1 MRYRPGTDISRAI
14 KPKRALILQPATDEA
29 GESREVPAAIDQ
41 PLGPDTLLGVPKRAR
56 RAWLTV
62 GVLVSTMALA
72 GCAVSP
78 PPAPQSTETTRSIAP
93 PPLRKTQIIMGIDSI
108 GAGFNPH
115 LLSDLSAVNAAV
127 GALVLPSAFRP
138 VADPATPTGSRWEMD
153 PTLLV
158 SADVTNEN
166 PFTVTYKIRP
176 EAQWTD
182 NAPIAADDFWYLWRQ
197 MVSQP
202 GVVDPAGYDLIT
214 GVQSIDGGKQAVVTF
229 SRPYPAWRQLFTN
242 ILPAHIVKDVPGGFP
257 AGLASALPVT
267 GGQFRVEN
275 IDPQRDEILLARNDR
290 YWGPPAKPDL
300 ILFRRA
306 GAPAALAD
314 SVRNGDTQVAQVHGG
329 SAAFAQL
336 SAIPDVRT
344 ARIMTPRVM
353 QLTLR
358 ASEPKLADAA
368 VRKAILGLLDVDL
381 LAAVGAGSDNTVSLD
396 QAQIRSPSDPGYV
409 PTAPPALTRIE
420 ALGLL
425 EASGYQIENDTSAS
439 VTPPPP
445 APSAPPRPTNGPPE
459 ITRGRIS
466 KDGKQLSL
474 IIGVAAN
481 DPTSVAVANTA
492 ADQLR
497 NVGIAATILALDPVA
512 LYRDALVNNRVDA
525 LVGWREAGGNLAT
538 LLASRYSCPALE
550 ATPVS
555 TATAPTASSDPSVTA
570 RATPAT
576 TPTAPNSTA
585 PSRAQ
590 EPGALVQAPSN
601 LTGICDHSIQ
611 SSIDAALAGTA
622 NINDVINEVEPR
634 LWNMSTV
641 LPILQDATI
650 VAAGPSV
657 LNVSLSGSVPV
668 GIVGDAGQWVKT
680 AQ

>member
-1 MRYRPGTDISRAI
+1 VRLGQPGTD
-14 KPKRALILQPATDEA
+14 
-29 GESREVPAAIDQ
+29 
-41 PLGPDTLLGVPKRAR
+41 TLWGVPKAAR
-56 RAWLTV
+56 RACATTGL
-62 GVLVSTMALA
+62 LVTLLVFA

-78 PPAPQSTETTRSIAP
+78 PPAPQSTETSRSTAP
-93 PPLRKTQIIMGIDSI
+93 PPQRKTQIIVGIDSI

-115 LLSDLSAVNAAV
+115 LLSDLSAVNAAIS
-127 GALVLPSAFRP
+127 ALVLPSAFRP
-138 VADPATPTGSRWEMD
+138 VTDPATPTGSRWELD

-158 SADVTNEN
+158 SAEVTGEN

-197 MVSQP
+197 MVGQP

-229 SRPYPAWRQLFTN
+229 SETYPAWRELFSN
-242 ILPAHIVKDVPGGFP
+242 IVPAHIVKDVPGGFP
-257 AGLASALPVT
+257 AGLARALPVT
-267 GGQFRVEN
+267 GGQFRVES

-358 ASEPKLADAA
+358 ANEPKLADGQ

-381 LAAVGAGSDNTVSLD
+381 LAAVGAGTDNTVSLA

-409 PTAPPALTRIE
+409 PTAPSALTRTA

-425 EASGYQIENDTSAS
+425 ESVGYQIDNDASAS
-439 VTPPPP
+439 VAPPVPPP
-445 APSAPPRPTNGPPE
+445 AGGPPE
-459 ITRGRIS
+459 ITRGRVS

-481 DPTSVAVANTA
+481 DATSLAVANTA

-497 NVGIAATILALDPVA
+497 NVGIAATVLALDPVA

-525 LVGWREAGGNLAT
+525 LVGWREAGGNLGT

-550 ATPVS
+550 ATAVS
-555 TATAPTASSDPSVTA
+555 TTTAIVKPTAPADSSTPAKPDPATTLTAPTS
-570 RATPAT
+570 TPA
-576 TPTAPNSTA
+576 A
-585 PSRAQ
+585 RAQ
-590 EPGALVQAPSN
+590 EPGALLQAPSN
-601 LTGICDHSIQ
+601 LTGICDHNIQ
-611 SSIDAALAGTA
+611 ANIDAALNGTKDV
-622 NINDVINEVEPR
+622 NDVINAVEPR
-634 LWNMSTV
+634 LWEMSTV
-641 LPILQDATI
+641 LPILQDTTI
-650 VAAGPSV
+650 VGAGPKV
-657 LNVSLSGSVPV
+657 QNVSLSGAVPV

-680 AQ
+680 AP

>member
-1 MRYRPGTDISRAI
+1 LSR
-14 KPKRALILQPATDEA
+14 
-29 GESREVPAAIDQ
+29 S
-41 PLGPDTLLGVPKRAR
+41 GPDTLLVVPKRAR

-62 GVLVSTMALA
+62 GVLASTLALFSAA
-72 GCAVSP
+72 GCTVSP
-78 PPAPQSTETTRSIAP
+78 PPAPQSTETSRSSAP

-115 LLSDLSAVNAAV
+115 LLSDLSAVNAAI
-127 GALVLPSAFRP
+127 GALVLPSTFRP

-158 SADVTNEN
+158 SADVTNES

-229 SRPYPAWRQLFTN
+229 SRPYPAWRELFSN

-336 SAIPDVRT
+336 SAIPAVRT

-358 ASEPKLADAA
+358 ANEPKLADSA
-368 VRKAILGLLDVDL
+368 VRKAILGMLDVGL
-381 LAAVGAGSDNTVSLD
+381 LAAVGAGSDNTVTLD

-409 PTAPPALTRIE
+409 PTAPPVLTRTE

-439 VTPPPP
+439 VTPPPR
-445 APSAPPRPTNGPPE
+445 APTAPPPPTTGPPE

-497 NVGIAATILALDPVA
+497 NVGIAATVLALDPVA

-550 ATPVS
+550 ATAVS
-555 TATAPTASSDPSVTA
+555 TAAAPTASSDPSMPA

-576 TPTAPNSTA
+576 TPTAPTSTA

-611 SSIDAALAGTA
+611 SNIDAALAGTA
-622 NINDVINEVEPR
+622 NINDVVNAVEPQ

-641 LPILQDATI
+641 LPILQDTTI

-668 GIVGDAGQWVKT
+668 GIVGDAGQWIKT
-680 AQ
+680 GQ

>member
-1 MRYRPGTDISRAI
+1 
-14 KPKRALILQPATDEA
+14 
-29 GESREVPAAIDQ
+29 
-41 PLGPDTLLGVPKRAR
+41 LGVPKRAR
-56 RAWLTV
+56 RAWLTI
-62 GVLVSTMALA
+62 GVLVSTLALA

-78 PPAPQSTETTRSIAP
+78 PPAPQSTETTRSTAP
-93 PPLRKTQIIMGIDSI
+93 PPMRKTQIIMGIDSI

-115 LLSDLSAVNAAV
+115 LLTDLSAVNAAI

-138 VADPATPTGSRWEMD
+138 IADPATPTGSRWEMD

-158 SADVTNEN
+158 SADVTNDN

-229 SRPYPAWRQLFTN
+229 SRPYPAWRELFSN

-358 ASEPKLADAA
+358 ANEPKLADSA
-368 VRKAILGLLDVDL
+368 VRKAILGMLDVDL
-381 LAAVGAGSDNTVSLD
+381 LAAVGAGSDNTVTLD

-409 PTAPPALTRIE
+409 PTAPPALTRTE

-445 APSAPPRPTNGPPE
+445 APSASPKTGPPE

-466 KDGKQLSL
+466 KEGKQLSL

-497 NVGIAATILALDPVA
+497 NVGIAATVLALDPVA

-525 LVGWREAGGNLAT
+525 VVGWREAGGNLAT

-555 TATAPTASSDPSVTA
+555 TAAAPTASSDPSVTA

-576 TPTAPNSTA
+576 TAAGPTSTA

-601 LTGICDHSIQ
+601 LTGICDHGIQ
-611 SSIDAALAGTA
+611 SNIDAALAGTE
-622 NINDVINEVEPR
+622 NINDVVNTVEPR

-641 LPILQDATI
+641 LPILQDTTI

-668 GIVGDAGQWVKT
+668 GIVGDAGQWVKA

>member
-1 MRYRPGTDISRAI
+1 MEVCT
-14 KPKRALILQPATDEA
+14 AT
-29 GESREVPAAIDQ
+29 
-41 PLGPDTLLGVPKRAR
+41 PDTLLGVPKRAR
-56 RAWLTV
+56 RAWV
-62 GVLVSTMALA
+62 AIGVLVCSAVLA
-72 GCAVSP
+72 ACTVSP
-78 PPAPQSTETTRSIAP
+78 PPAPQSTETSRSTAP
-93 PPLRKTQIIMGIDSI
+93 PPQRKTQIIMGIDSI

-115 LLSDLSAVNAAV
+115 LLSDLSAVNAAIS
-127 GALVLPSAFRP
+127 ALVLPSAFRP
-138 VADPATPTGSRWEMD
+138 VVDPATPTGSRWEMD
-153 PTLLV
+153 TSLLL
-158 SADVTNEN
+158 SAEVTNDN

-197 MVSQP
+197 MVGQP

-229 SRPYPAWRQLFTN
+229 SRAYPAWRELFSN

-257 AGLASALPVT
+257 AGLARALPVT

-358 ASEPKLADAA
+358 ADEPKLTDNA

-381 LAAVGAGSDNTVSLD
+381 LAAVGAGSDNTVTLD

-409 PTAPPALTRIE
+409 PTAPPALTRTE

-425 EASGYQIENDTSAS
+425 ETAGYQIENDTSAS
-439 VTPPPP
+439 VAPPTP
-445 APSAPPRPTNGPPE
+445 AGSAPASPSTGPPE

-474 IIGVAAN
+474 VIGVAAN

-497 NVGIAATILALDPVA
+497 NVGIAATVLALDPVA
-512 LYRDALVNNRVDA
+512 LYRDAFVNNRVDA
-525 LVGWREAGGNLAT
+525 VVGWREAGGNLAT

-550 ATPVS
+550 ATAVS
-555 TATAPTASSDPSVTA
+555 TATPALKPPASSDPSSA
-570 RATPAT
+570 PRPTPAT
-576 TPTAPNSTA
+576 STA
-585 PSRAQ
+585 PASTAPGRAQ
-590 EPGALVQAPSN
+590 DPGALVQAPSN
-601 LTGICDHSIQ
+601 ITGICDHSIQ
-611 SSIDAALAGTA
+611 SNIDAALAGTK
-622 NINDVINEVEPR
+622 NINDVINAVEPR

-641 LPILQDATI
+641 LPILQDTTI

-657 LNVSLSGSVPV
+657 QNVSLSGAVPV

-680 AQ
+680 TQ

>member
-1 MRYRPGTDISRAI
+1 MHVPDQTGTD
-14 KPKRALILQPATDEA
+14 
-29 GESREVPAAIDQ
+29 
-41 PLGPDTLLGVPKRAR
+41 TLWGVPKRVR
-56 RAWLTV
+56 RVSATAGMLV
-62 GVLVSTMALA
+62 SVLVFG
-72 GCAVSP
+72 GCSVSP
-78 PPAPQSTETTRSIAP
+78 PPAPQSTATSRSTP
-93 PPLRKTQIIMGIDSI
+93 PPPQRRSQIIVGIDSI

-127 GALVLPSAFRP
+127 SALVLPSAFRP
-138 VADPATPTGSRWEMD
+138 VPDPNTPTGSRWELD
-153 PTLLV
+153 PTLLT
-158 SADVTNEN
+158 SAEVTSEV

-197 MVSQP
+197 MVGQP

-229 SRPYPAWRQLFTN
+229 ARPYPAWRELFSN

-257 AGLASALPVT
+257 AGLARAMPVT
-267 GGQFRVEN
+267 GGQFRVES

-290 YWGPPAKPDL
+290 YWGPPSKPDL
-300 ILFRRA
+300 VLFRRA

-358 ASEPKLADAA
+358 ANVSKLVDGQ

-381 LAAVGAGSDNTVSLD
+381 LAAVGAGSDNTVTLD

-409 PTAPPALTRIE
+409 PTAPPAMTRTA

-425 EASGYQIENDTSAS
+425 EASGYQIDSDTS
-439 VTPPPP
+439 TPE
-445 APSAPPRPTNGPPE
+445 N
-459 ITRGRIS
+459 TRGHVT
-466 KDGKQLSL
+466 KDGKQLTL
-474 IIGVAAN
+474 VIGVAAN
-481 DPTSVAVANTA
+481 DPTSQAVANTA

-497 NVGIAATILALDPVA
+497 NVGIAATVLALDPVA
-512 LYRDALVNNRVDA
+512 MYRDALVNDRVDA
-525 LVGWREAGGNLAT
+525 LVGWSEAGGSLAT

-550 ATPVS
+550 ATAVS
-555 TATAPTASSDPSVTA
+555 TAAAPSSGPTAKPA
-570 RATPAT
+570 PAT
-576 TPTAPNSTA
+576 TPAATTSPP
-585 PSRAQ
+585 PSHAQ
-590 EPGALVQAPSN
+590 DPGALVQAPSN
-601 LTGICDHSIQ
+601 LTGICDHNIQ
-611 SSIDAALAGTA
+611 ADIDAALAGTK
-622 NINDVINEVEPR
+622 NIGDVVNAVEPR
-634 LWNMSTV
+634 LWEMATV
-641 LPILQDATI
+641 LPILQDTTI

-657 LNVSLSGSVPV
+657 QNVSLSGAVPV

>member
-1 MRYRPGTDISRAI
+1 VSPW
-14 KPKRALILQPATDEA
+14 A
-29 GESREVPAAIDQ
+29 GDLAA
-41 PLGPDTLLGVPKRAR
+41 DTLLGVPKRAR
-56 RAWLTV
+56 RAWLTI
-62 GVLVSTMALA
+62 GVLLSTLALFSAA
-72 GCAVSP
+72 GCTVSP
-78 PPAPQSTETTRSIAP
+78 PPAPQSTETTRSTAP
-93 PPLRKTQIIMGIDSI
+93 PPLRKTQIIMGIDWI

-115 LLSDLSAVNAAV
+115 LLSDLSAVNAAIS
-127 GALVLPSAFRP
+127 ALVLPSAFRP

-158 SADVTNEN
+158 SAEVTNEN

-197 MVSQP
+197 MVGQP

-214 GVQSIDGGKQAVVTF
+214 GVQSIDGAKQVVVTF
-229 SRPYPAWRQLFTN
+229 SRPYPAWRELFSD

-257 AGLASALPVT
+257 AGLARALPVT
-267 GGQFRVEN
+267 GGQFRVET
-275 IDPQRDEILLARNDR
+275 IDPQRDEILLTRNDR

-336 SAIPDVRT
+336 SAIPAVRT

-358 ASEPKLADAA
+358 ASEPKLADAQ

-381 LAAVGAGSDNTVSLD
+381 LAAVGAGSDNTVTLD

-409 PTAPPALTRIE
+409 PTAPPALTKTA
-420 ALGLL
+420 ALALL
-425 EASGYQIENDTSAS
+425 EASGYQIENDTSAPVS
-439 VTPPPP
+439 PPP
-445 APSAPPRPTNGPPE
+445 AGSAPAPPPGPPE

-474 IIGVAAN
+474 IIGVATN

-497 NVGIAATILALDPVA
+497 NVGIAATVLALDPVA

-525 LVGWREAGGNLAT
+525 IVGWREAGGNLAT

-550 ATPVS
+550 ATAVS
-555 TATAPTASSDPSVTA
+555 TAAAPTAPSDPSLTA
-570 RATPAT
+570 KAAPAT
-576 TPTAPNSTA
+576 TPTAPSSTA

-611 SSIDAALAGTA
+611 SNIDDALAGSK
-622 NINDVINEVEPR
+622 NINDVINAVEPR

-641 LPILQDATI
+641 LPILQDTTI

-668 GIVGDAGQWVKT
+668 GIVGDAGRWVKT
-680 AQ
+680 AP